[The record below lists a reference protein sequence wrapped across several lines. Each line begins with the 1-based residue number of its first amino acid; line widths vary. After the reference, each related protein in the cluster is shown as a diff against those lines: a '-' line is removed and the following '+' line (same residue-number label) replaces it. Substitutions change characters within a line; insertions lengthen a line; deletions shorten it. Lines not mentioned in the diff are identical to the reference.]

1 MGGRILVIEDK
12 AANPEVMRY
21 LLHAF
26 GHEPLAAQDGAGG
39 LARAGAEAPALI
51 LCDVQMPGMDGYAV
65 LRAIRS
71 DARLAAIPVVALTA
85 LPMVGDRDQAIAPG
99 FDGYI

>member
-12 AANPEVMRY
+12 AANPKLMRY

-39 LARAGAEAPALI
+39 LARAGAAAPALN
-51 LCDVQMPGMDGYAV
+51 LCDVQMPGMEGHAG
-65 LRAIRS
+65 LRATRS
-71 DARLAAIPVVALTA
+71 DALPPA
-85 LPMVGDRDQAIAPG
+85 LPVRAATPRATAWRRDSGDRPG
-99 FDGYI
+99 